1 VTEPKIVGVVVDVPQ
16 PHASVL
22 SAWRERV
29 GDVQGRLIPPH
40 VTLLPPTAID
50 PTAMEKIY
58 LHLEQASSMLRPF
71 AMHLSGTGTFRPLS
85 QVVFVQVAAGIVH
98 CEALA
103 TAIRSGPLDR
113 ELTYPYH
120 PHVTVAQD
128 VDDAALDLAY
138 DGLSAFAARFVV
150 TQFTVY
156 EQRPDS
162 RWTPTRA
169 FPLGVP

>member
-1 VTEPKIVGVVVDVPQ
+1 
-16 PHASVL
+16 
-22 SAWRERV
+22 
-29 GDVQGRLIPPH
+29 
-40 VTLLPPTAID
+40 
-50 PTAMEKIY
+50 
-58 LHLEQASSMLRPF
+58 MLRPF

-128 VDDAALDLAY
+128 VDEAALDLVY

-150 TQFTVY
+150 TEFTVY
-156 EQRPDS
+156 ERRPDG
-162 RWTPTRA
+162 RWAPTRA